1 MLDFLRYLATG
12 KSESGMLNFMGSF
25 EINKD
30 VVGENEINLEEIMGI
45 NTQEWWI

>member
-1 MLDFLRYLATG
+1 
-12 KSESGMLNFMGSF
+12 MGSF

-30 VVGENEINLEEIMGI
+30 VVGEKEINLEEIMGI

>member
-1 MLDFLRYLATG
+1 
-12 KSESGMLNFMGSF
+12 MGSF